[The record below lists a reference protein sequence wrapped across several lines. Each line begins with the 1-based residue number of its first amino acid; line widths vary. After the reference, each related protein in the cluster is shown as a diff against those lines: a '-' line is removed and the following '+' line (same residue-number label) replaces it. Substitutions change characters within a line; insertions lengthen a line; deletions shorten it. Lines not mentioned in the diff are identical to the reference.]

1 MNGDESVPRRD
12 LREPSLLTRAK
23 QCDTEAI
30 ATMFRQFLPSDE
42 PVLGAQYLGLRGC
55 WGVGSHSLAAVT
67 PRRAASIRIG
77 LFGEVIYQ
85 DGMLEHVNSGIVYQP
100 SRLMLYLASALF
112 FLFTLGIAR
121 MMLLINVTLFLSTL
135 GFGIALLPIVVRLY
149 YGFKKSG
156 LVLWIR
162 EGVDV
167 YSFADR
173 KRLRTANRHFRE
185 VSAVREV
192 RLRELAAYEAARE
205 LELFQT
211 ALESTSSDADRR
223 TRDKRTLANGA
234 VAPAT
239 VRTALSHAPFIYFS
253 VVSMLIIVF
262 IWAGVRELRIP
273 DDPNV
278 VSSQELSVLSGQ
290 EVSEVETMG
299 VTGTITATPEFIES
313 GGCFTLQWAASGTD
327 SVAIDLDLEGDT
339 TVDLQIVQASGSE
352 TLCSDVSA
360 TYFLW
365 TADGE
370 TMLDRTSVTVTG

>member
-1 MNGDESVPRRD
+1 MIGDESVPRRD
-12 LREPSLLTRAK
+12 PREPSLLTRAK
-23 QCDTEAI
+23 QSDTDAI

-42 PVLGAQYLGLRGC
+42 PVLEAQYLGLRGC

-67 PRRAASIRIG
+67 SRRAASIRIG

-100 SRLMLYLASALF
+100 SRLMLYLVSALF
-112 FLFTLGIAR
+112 FLFTLGVAR
-121 MMLLINVTLFLSTL
+121 MMLLVNVILFLSTL
-135 GFGIALLPIVVRLY
+135 GLGIALLPIVVRLY
-149 YGFKKSG
+149 YSFKKSG

-162 EGVDV
+162 EGVHV

-192 RLRELAAYEAARE
+192 RLRELAAYKAARE
-205 LELFQT
+205 PELLQT
-211 ALESTSSDADRR
+211 ALESTSSEAER
-223 TRDKRTLANGA
+223 TRDKQTLTNGA
-234 VAPAT
+234 VAPAP
-239 VRTALSHAPFIYFS
+239 VRTALSQAPLIYFS
-253 VVSMLIIVF
+253 VVSILVIVF
-262 IWAGVRELRIP
+262 IWAGVAELMGP
-273 DDPNV
+273 DEPDV
-278 VSSQELSVLSGQ
+278 VSSQELSALSGQ
-290 EVSEVETMG
+290 EVPEVETMG

-352 TLCSDVSA
+352 TLCSDVNA

-370 TMLDRTSVTVTG
+370 TILDRTSVTVTG